1 MKYLLRQLR
10 SNLETEPEVEIGE
23 SDYEAY
29 KEAKKVLENCLSIEE
44 KYDIV
49 ISNFIDL
56 ESEVFNLAES
66 YLIRG
71 YNGYTTLFNIRLR
84 LNRCYVNLLSSARSY
99 IDQIGRHVDECL
111 PYHSDSESTVRD
123 FFTEEYDRKLEYRIL
138 YHLRNHVQHFG
149 LPIHWTS
156 LNNRLRQPSDVH
168 MVETSL
174 QFAIF
179 KSELDLN
186 PKYPRRI
193 LEEMNDQMDLK
204 QTTNRFMES
213 LRRVHL
219 KVRDLISDSV
229 VESRSRIEQ
238 TLQSFSNEQDTDT
251 VYLEAVKID
260 EEMEESE
267 VVLLMLEW
275 DDQRLEL
282 QKKNKSNRNFEKSYV
297 TNRSTEES

>member
-10 SNLETEPEVEIGE
+10 SNLETEPEVDIGE
-23 SDYEAY
+23 SEFEAY
-29 KEAKKVLENCLSIEE
+29 KVAKEVLENCLSIEE
-44 KYDIV
+44 KYDIA
-49 ISNFIDL
+49 ISNYIDL
-56 ESEVFNLAES
+56 ESKVFNLAES

-71 YNGYTTLFNIRLR
+71 YSGYTTSFDIRLR

-99 IDQIGRHVDECL
+99 IDQIGRHVEKCL
-111 PYHSDSESTVRD
+111 PYHPDSECIVRGL
-123 FFTEEYDRKLEYRIL
+123 FAEEYDRKLEYRIM

-156 LNNRLRQPSDVH
+156 LNNRLRQPSDIH
-168 MVETSL
+168 IIETSL
-174 QFAIF
+174 QFAIL
-179 KSELDLN
+179 KSELELN

-193 LEEMNDQMDLK
+193 LEEMNDQIDLK

-213 LRRVHL
+213 LRCVHL

-229 VESRSRIEQ
+229 VDSRSRIEQ
-238 TLQSFSNEQDTDT
+238 TLQSYSNEQDTDT

-260 EEMEESE
+260 EEMEEKE
-267 VVLLMLEW
+267 VVLLMMEW

-282 QKKNKSNRNFEKSYV
+282 QKKNISNRNLEKSYV